1 MKKNHPKKLH
11 LGGEGLFVFPTA
23 GGSVR
28 LSASND
34 ALTPYGGMVPWSA
47 FARRTKIIENLAAS
61 APIKRSSP
69 NAAPVYDI
77 LQSFVLTALCD
88 GKRFRHVARLREDPT
103 VSELFGIKSV
113 VSDDTLRRFFS
124 SMAPELAAPWIAE
137 ASKPLWKALP
147 EALILDWDSTVQSK
161 YGHQEGA
168 EVGYNPEKRGRK
180 SFHPLLAVAAG
191 TRMCPYYRFRSGNT
205 VTSTQWEA
213 AMEECEQW
221 IGKEKVWLN
230 RGDMGLGYE
239 KIMAWHERQE
249 KGPHYLFK
257 LKLTSNVRKALLS
270 VAEEKWNGPSRRGV
284 LQVSEAMVLL
294 PGWSKSRR
302 VIFGRRCLGV
312 LPKEKLGTFW
322 DETRHE
328 FEAYVTSLAVEEASA
343 WQIVE
348 LYRKR
353 ADAENV
359 FDELKNQWGFNGFCS
374 RKRSV
379 SELAARL
386 LLLTYNLWNLF
397 LRLMSPERHIEAAHG
412 RRWFFLIAARLVQ
425 SGRQKLLQISASG
438 AWWKELTQGY
448 ERLCCWL
455 DQTAPQLE
463 KPPHL
468 FPDFTFLK
476 PNFLTHNCGI

>member
-1 MKKNHPKKLH
+1 MKKKGHKKLH
-11 LGGEGLFVFPTA
+11 LRGEGLFVFPTA
-23 GGSVR
+23 GGNVR
-28 LSASND
+28 LSTSND

-47 FARRTKIIENLAAS
+47 FVRRTKIIENLAAS

-88 GKRFRHVARLREDPT
+88 GKRFRHVARLRKDPT

-113 VSDDTLRRFFS
+113 VSDDTMRRFFS
-124 SMAPELAAPWIAE
+124 SMEPEITAEWIAE

-161 YGHQEGA
+161 YGDQEGA
-168 EVGYNPEKRGRK
+168 EVGYNPGKRGRK

-205 VTSTQWEA
+205 VTSTQWEE

-221 IGKEKVWLN
+221 IGKGKVWLN

-239 KIMAWHERQE
+239 KMMAWHERQE
-249 KGPHYLFK
+249 KGPQYLFK

-270 VAEEKWNGPSRRGV
+270 VAEEKWQGPSHRGV
-284 LQVSEAMVLL
+284 LQVSEAKVLL
-294 PGWSKSRR
+294 PGWSQPRR
-302 VIFGRRCLGV
+302 VIFGRRSLGV
-312 LPKEKLGTFW
+312 LPKEKIGTFW

-328 FEAYVTSLAVEEASA
+328 FEAYVTSLSEEEANA

-397 LRLMSPERHIEAAHG
+397 LRLMSPEGHIEAAHG
-412 RRWFFLIAARLVQ
+412 RRWFLLIAARLVQ

-438 AWWKELTQGY
+438 AWWKELKQGY
-448 ERLCCWL
+448 ERLCRWL

-463 KPPHL
+463 KPPNYL
-468 FPDFTFLK
+468 TDFTFLK
-476 PNFLTHNCGI
+476 PLFLNPNCGI